1 MTFDPFGDFET
12 RGYLRN
18 IEQEKVLAI
27 VQRLQHASFTTGI
40 DDAFAALAKR
50 HPLTY
55 DDVLAPIRY
64 SLRRFIPGPDKTA
77 ARPLHGSNKDPAIQ
91 AEYEQQRL
99 KREGKGGGK

>member
-1 MTFDPFGDFET
+1 VTFDPFGDFET

-18 IEQEKVLAI
+18 IEQEKDLAI

-55 DDVLAPIRY
+55 DDVLGTHKILFEAFYPWAGQDRSTTAPR
-64 SLRRFIPGPDKTA
+64 
-77 ARPLHGSNKDPAIQ
+77 
-91 AEYEQQRL
+91 EQQRSSHP
-99 KREGKGGGK
+99 G